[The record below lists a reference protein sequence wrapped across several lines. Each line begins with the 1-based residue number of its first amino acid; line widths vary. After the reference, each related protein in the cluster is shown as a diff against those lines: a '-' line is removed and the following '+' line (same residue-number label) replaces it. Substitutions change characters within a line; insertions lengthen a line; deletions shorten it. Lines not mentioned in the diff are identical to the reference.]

1 MQNRGDY
8 LKSRRTHLLQNFHSI
23 KVIQG
28 FAVCW
33 FWIYFWFGA
42 IEVFGVVVSFSLD
55 GGTDFAGHPAPKLV
69 VQRMRRTGES
79 WYEVKATGDD
89 DAVINGGPSALQNL
103 LREKAYKFQPGYL
116 VRILYVE
123 DRPTKRDPS
132 KTYKAFQDG
141 SSEGKPFKV
150 VGAAAAAAVPDDALD
165 F

>member
-1 MQNRGDY
+1 MDDFMSDDNDGGTFVKWENPGD
-8 LKSRRTHLLQNFHSI
+8 
-23 KVIQG
+23 
-28 FAVCW
+28 
-33 FWIYFWFGA
+33 
-42 IEVFGVVVSFSLD
+42 EVFGVVVSFSLD

-69 VQRMRRTGES
+69 VQRMRRTGDS
-79 WYEVKATGDD
+79 WYEVEATGED
-89 DAVINGGPSALQNL
+89 DAVVNGGPSALQNL

-132 KTYKAFQDG
+132 KTYKAFKDG

-150 VGAAAAAAVPDDALD
+150 VNAPAVAAVPDDALD

>member
-1 MQNRGDY
+1 MDDFMSDNNDGGTFVKWETPGD
-8 LKSRRTHLLQNFHSI
+8 
-23 KVIQG
+23 
-28 FAVCW
+28 
-33 FWIYFWFGA
+33 
-42 IEVFGVVVSFSLD
+42 EVFGVVVSFSLD

-79 WYEVKATGDD
+79 WYEVEATGDD

-150 VGAAAAAAVPDDALD
+150 VGAPAAASVPDDALD